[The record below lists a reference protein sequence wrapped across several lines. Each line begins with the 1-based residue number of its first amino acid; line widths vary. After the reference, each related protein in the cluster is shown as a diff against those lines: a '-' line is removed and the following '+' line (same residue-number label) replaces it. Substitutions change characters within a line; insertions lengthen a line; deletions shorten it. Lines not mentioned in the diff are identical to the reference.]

1 MNLKDTYIKPHP
13 VYESRAR
20 LSQKSLASWFKWHK
34 KTTFLFMFNF
44 PEILHISPNRRS
56 VHSVDTECYRVEVI
70 INELPSNMLTS
81 VSYTNVTLSREIAP
95 STFIISRTHDTVAQ
109 WLLRYE
115 VMSTRPSCNE
125 VLSVVNVFKT
135 LMSPAWSSQFVIK
148 RFSGPRWGFFPHNLR
163 TTLERSVKNSNG
175 QTVMGQLTL

>member
-1 MNLKDTYIKPHP
+1 MSLKHVCLRNL
-13 VYESRAR
+13 
-20 LSQKSLASWFKWHK
+20 SLPGSNDM
-34 KTTFLFMFNF
+34 KTTFLLMFNF
-44 PEILHISPNRRS
+44 PEILHISPNRCS

-163 TTLERSVKNSNG
+163 TTLEWSVKNSNG

>member
-1 MNLKDTYIKPHP
+1 MSLKHVCLRNL
-13 VYESRAR
+13 
-20 LSQKSLASWFKWHK
+20 SLPGSNDM
-34 KTTFLFMFNF
+34 KTTFLLMFNF
-44 PEILHISPNRRS
+44 PEILHISPNRCS

-81 VSYTNVTLSREIAP
+81 VSYTNVTLSHEMAP

-125 VLSVVNVFKT
+125 VLSVVNVFNT

-148 RFSGPRWGFFPHNLR
+148 RFSGPRWGFFPITYGPLWSEAWK
-163 TTLERSVKNSNG
+163 TATVK
-175 QTVMGQLTL
+175 Q